1 MSTTYERRSR
11 HLADRQP
18 TRVPRLLCII
28 DYETCEARSV
38 DPVAVAALC
47 ANAGASILARAK
59 TIPSAA
65 RDAFFHECVR
75 FANYSG
81 VLCVISGEAELAE
94 RLGAHGAHLSAN
106 QPPVTDR
113 AASLLIGRSTHS
125 IDELEQAAAE
135 GCDYA
140 FLSPI
145 YASNS
150 KVGLEGR
157 GLAFLR
163 SATRVATLP
172 VLALGGIL
180 PDRVESVRKA
190 GAYGVAAL
198 GPFASREAGKHAR
211 MFLSEARRAGEAT
224 RN

>member
-1 MSTTYERRSR
+1 MRLSLLTGGVSEPNRVWGPAGWSTE
-11 HLADRQP
+11 
-18 TRVPRLLCII
+18 
-28 DYETCEARSV
+28 
-38 DPVAVAALC
+38 
-47 ANAGASILARAK
+47 
-59 TIPSAA
+59 
-65 RDAFFHECVR
+65 
-75 FANYSG
+75 
-81 VLCVISGEAELAE
+81 
-94 RLGAHGAHLSAN
+94 
-106 QPPVTDR
+106 

-157 GLAFLR
+157 GLTFLR

-180 PDRVESVRKA
+180 PTHPFPPSTRPASHTALCSLPVLTGPSDAA
-190 GAYGVAAL
+190 GPSLRWCWV
-198 GPFASREAGKHAR
+198 PS
-211 MFLSEARRAGEAT
+211 
-224 RN
+224 